1 MLTCSE
7 LFHTRNRNV
16 VFGDLTETIDKAEK
30 ATTKAKA

>member
-16 VFGDLTETIDKAEK
+16 VIGDLIETVHKADNP
-30 ATTKAKA
+30 AS